1 MSKYCIMPLK
11 YNGITTKFGDTSS
24 PYYSKTK
31 PHRGV
36 DLGWNSS
43 YGGQY
48 NTPVYA
54 VNDGEVILVGA
65 STGSGNAGNYIYIR
79 HSFDNSYDL
88 LSRYCHLKDNSIKV
102 KKGQKVKMGEQ
113 IATMGGTY
121 GYAVHLHYEMWKVP
135 KSWKYNYSDRT
146 KYVVNPLLYTFADD
160 GQKIGTGEDSKAIVR
175 LLGKG
180 KKAKKDTS
188 KNQIEVTGYQLR
200 IRKGA
205 GTNQTILGYIDY
217 GIYDYTETKV
227 SNGYI
232 WYNIGIGW
240 VAGTKEDTKVYPKEE
255 VKEEPKKDTT
265 IEELNKKIV
274 EYEATINSQKT
285 FIQEQ
290 KAKIE
295 ELTEK
300 IENNLNLT
308 KYQANTDIKLK
319 LKKGEQIYF

>member
-1 MSKYCIMPLK
+1 MPLK
-11 YNGITTKFGDTSS
+11 YNGVTTKFGDTSS
-24 PYYSKTK
+24 PYYSKAK

-54 VNDGEVILVGA
+54 VNDGEVILVGT

-79 HSFDNSYDL
+79 HSFDGNYDL

-227 SNGYI
+227 SNSYT

-240 VAGTKEDTKVYPKEE
+240 VAGTKAETKVYPKEE

-265 IEELNKKIV
+265 IEELNKKMA
-274 EYEATINSQKT
+274 EYEAKINSQKT
-285 FIQEQ
+285 VIEEQ
-290 KAKIE
+290 KVKIE

-300 IENNLNLT
+300 VESNPNLR
-308 KYQANTDIKLK
+308 KYTSNKSTYIKLK
-319 LKKGEQIYF
+319 TGEQIYF